1 MKSVKTW
8 EELQIRDDFLF
19 AKVMRDKEIC
29 KQLLEKLL
37 QTKISDIKYLVY

>member
-1 MKSVKTW
+1 MIKGKPW

-29 KQLLEKLL
+29 KQYQAGRLC
-37 QTKISDIKYLVY
+37 